1 MLNQLGYANA
11 LEDELGNAIANRHLE
26 VFGAEIEQN
35 HANIAPVVYKFYSIK
50 LLKFNKIMF

>member
-11 LEDELGNAIANRHLE
+11 LEDELGNAIANCHLE
-26 VFGAEIEQN
+26 VLRAKIEQN
-35 HANIAPVVYKFYSIK
+35 HADVAAIVFKFYSIK